1 GHVSPNG
8 QAMTWDDC
16 FVMTGLS
23 EPQLRDA
30 GVHEGAAMVPIRA
43 GRGPVLL
50 GDPGDPLLAAWTFDD
65 RMGVVTLLRL
75 LEEIK
80 RQQIVPA
87 WPLTVAFT
95 IHEEGGCF
103 GAMGLAHREKPA
115 AFIAIDG
122 CPVTAES
129 ALKLDGRPGMWVKDA
144 KACYSHALILA
155 LSRAAEAAGVGLQR
169 AVYNAAS
176 SDASAVYASGGAP
189 LVAFIGHVRENSHG
203 MEVARLS
210 VFDNLLRILV
220 EFAQTWPGPGVQP
233 F

>member
-1 GHVSPNG
+1 LDEIALVVSRIEPDGRLRVVKSGGMMPHKMGERLVDILGDKDVVPGVVSFGAGHVSPNG

-80 RQQIVPA
+80 R
-87 WPLTVAFT
+87 
-95 IHEEGGCF
+95 
-103 GAMGLAHREKPA
+103 
-115 AFIAIDG
+115 
-122 CPVTAES
+122 
-129 ALKLDGRPGMWVKDA
+129 
-144 KACYSHALILA
+144 
-155 LSRAAEAAGVGLQR
+155 
-169 AVYNAAS
+169 
-176 SDASAVYASGGAP
+176 
-189 LVAFIGHVRENSHG
+189 
-203 MEVARLS
+203 
-210 VFDNLLRILV
+210 
-220 EFAQTWPGPGVQP
+220 
-233 F
+233 